1 MSFFEEL
8 KRRNVFRV
16 GAAYAVAAWVL
27 LQVLDVVGEILEL
40 PQWGGKLILTVL
52 VVGFVPALI
61 FAWVYELTPEG
72 VKRESEIDRSRS
84 ISAHTGQ
91 RLNRAIL
98 VTLVLAVALFAVDK
112 FLWDPARDRA
122 LAERAAEQARSEVQA
137 EAAAAAEATAQ
148 AAAGN
153 SIAVLPFADMSE
165 EGDQQ
170 YFSDGIAEELLNA
183 LVRVDGLKVASR
195 TSSFAFRGNSLGLQ
209 QIAQALNVSHI
220 LEGSVRRSG
229 DRVRITAQLIDAR
242 SDRHLWSETYDRDL
256 DDVLTVQDEIASAI
270 VGAMKQALGLDLR
283 PEQVAIASATQS
295 SDAYDLYL
303 RGRALILAR
312 ADMLEAIGYLEHAVA
327 IDPMFAKAWEV
338 LGAAYFVAPS
348 WNYEV
353 ENPYEHATTA
363 SKRALELD
371 PKLALP
377 WSVLGQVGRHSG
389 ELSYETS
396 LEYAQ
401 RALDADPNGATVHLW
416 AALSQAELGYVDRAI
431 PLVRRC
437 LEIDPAYGNCRRH
450 LAFMEYMS
458 GREDEALRL
467 FQQGTEEGFR
477 GNEVLFL
484 PLILRRQGRTAAAY
498 AATSLVS
505 TQGFPVGDLL
515 DQLEY
520 PDRDHTAARQRFR
533 ALAPTLSWANTAN
546 QQVSAALFGQYDL
559 ALGRVADYYGWIWSP
574 DLAAF
579 RRSPEFKTVAKDL
592 GLVYYWRKHGFPP
605 YCEAR
610 GEADF
615 ACK

>member
-40 PQWGGKLILTVL
+40 PQWGGKLILAAL
-52 VVGFVPALI
+52 VIGFVLALI
-61 FAWVYELTPEG
+61 FAWAYELTPEG
-72 VKRESEIDRSRS
+72 VKRESEVDRSRS
-84 ISAHTGQ
+84 IRTQTGQ

-98 VTLVLAVALFAVDK
+98 VTLALAVALFAVDK

-122 LAERAAEQARSEVQA
+122 LAERAAEQARTEAQA
-137 EAAAAAEATAQ
+137 EAAAEASAQ
-148 AAAGN
+148 AAAEN

-165 EGDQQ
+165 AGDQQ

-195 TSSFAFRGNSLGLQ
+195 TSSFAFRGNDLRLQ
-209 QIAQALNVSHI
+209 EIAQALNVSHI

-256 DDVLTVQDEIASAI
+256 DDVLAVQAEIASAI

-283 PEQVAIASATQS
+283 PEQVAIAAATQS

-312 ADMLEAIGYLEHAVA
+312 SDILKAIGYLEQAVA

-338 LGAAYFVAPS
+338 LGAAYFLAPS

-353 ENPYEHATTA
+353 ESPYDRATAA

-377 WSVLGQVGRHSG
+377 WSVLAQVGRATDEFG
-389 ELSYETS
+389 YETS
-396 LEYAQ
+396 VEYEQ
-401 RALDADPNGATVHLW
+401 RALAADPNGATAYLW
-416 AALSQAELGYVDRAI
+416 AALSQAELGYLDRAM

-450 LAFMEYMS
+450 LAFMEYLS

-467 FQQGTEEGFR
+467 FQQGAEEGFR

-484 PLILRRQGRTAAAY
+484 PLILRRQGRATAAY

-505 TQGFPVGDLL
+505 TQGFPVGELL
-515 DQLEY
+515 DLLEY
-520 PDRDHTAARQRFR
+520 PDRDHAAAGQRFR
-533 ALAPTLSWANTAN
+533 ALASTLSWANIAN
-546 QQVSAALFGQYDL
+546 RQVAAAMFGQYDL
-559 ALGRVADYYGWIWSP
+559 ALAQSADYYGWIWSP

-579 RRSPEFKTVAKDL
+579 RRSPEFNTMAQRL
-592 GLVYYWRKHGFPP
+592 GLVDYWRKHGYPP
-605 YCEAR
+605 LCEAR
-610 GEADF
+610 GEKDF
-615 ACK
+615 ACR

>member
-40 PQWGGKLILTVL
+40 PQWGGKLILAVL
-52 VVGFVPALI
+52 VAGFVLALI

-72 VKRESEIDRSRS
+72 VKRESEVDRSRS
-84 ISAHTGQ
+84 ISTQTGQ

-98 VTLVLAVALFAVDK
+98 VTLVLAVALFAIDK
-112 FLWDPARDRA
+112 FVWDPARDRA
-122 LAERAAEQARSEVQA
+122 LAEKVAEEARSEVQA
-137 EAAAAAEATAQ
+137 ETAAAAEASAQ

-195 TSSFAFRGNSLGLQ
+195 TSSFAFRGDNLGLKE
-209 QIAQALNVSHI
+209 IAQALNVSHI

-242 SDRHLWSETYDRDL
+242 SDRHLWSETYDRDS
-256 DDVLTVQDEIASAI
+256 DDVLAVQDEIASAI
-270 VGAMKQALGLDLR
+270 VGAMKQALGLDLH
-283 PEQVAIASATQS
+283 PEQVAIAAATES

-312 ADMLEAIGYLEHAVA
+312 DDILEAIGYLEQAVA

-338 LGAAYFVAPS
+338 LGAAYYLAPS

-353 ENPYEHATTA
+353 EKPYERATAA

-377 WSVLGQVGRHSG
+377 WSVLGQVGRATG
-389 ELSYETS
+389 EFGYETS
-396 LEYAQ
+396 LEYEQ
-401 RALDADPNGATVHLW
+401 RALDADPNGATAHLW
-416 AALSQAELGYVDRAI
+416 AALSNAELGYVDRAI
-431 PLVRRC
+431 RLVRRC

-450 LAFMEYMS
+450 LAFMEYLS

-467 FQQGTEEGFR
+467 FEQGTEQGFR

-498 AATSLVS
+498 AASSLVT

-546 QQVSAALFGQYDL
+546 QQASAAMFGQYDL
-559 ALGRVADYYGWIWSP
+559 ALFRAADYYGWIWSP

-579 RRSPEFKTVAKDL
+579 RRSPEFKRLAQDL
-592 GLVYYWRKHGFPP
+592 GLLDYWRKHGFPP
-605 YCEAR
+605 NCEAR
-610 GEADF
+610 GEKDF
-615 ACK
+615 ACR

>member
-1 MSFFEEL
+1 
-8 KRRNVFRV
+8 
-16 GAAYAVAAWVL
+16 
-27 LQVLDVVGEILEL
+27 
-40 PQWGGKLILTVL
+40 
-52 VVGFVPALI
+52 
-61 FAWVYELTPEG
+61 
-72 VKRESEIDRSRS
+72 
-84 ISAHTGQ
+84 
-91 RLNRAIL
+91 
-98 VTLVLAVALFAVDK
+98 
-112 FLWDPARDRA
+112 
-122 LAERAAEQARSEVQA
+122 
-137 EAAAAAEATAQ
+137 
-148 AAAGN
+148 
-153 SIAVLPFADMSE
+153 
-165 EGDQQ
+165 
-170 YFSDGIAEELLNA
+170 
-183 LVRVDGLKVASR
+183 
-195 TSSFAFRGNSLGLQ
+195 
-209 QIAQALNVSHI
+209 
-220 LEGSVRRSG
+220 
-229 DRVRITAQLIDAR
+229 
-242 SDRHLWSETYDRDL
+242 
-256 DDVLTVQDEIASAI
+256 
-270 VGAMKQALGLDLR
+270 MKQALGLDLR

-312 ADMLEAIGYLEHAVA
+312 ADMLEAIGYLEKAVA

-450 LAFMEYMS
+450 LAFMEYLS
-458 GREDEALRL
+458 GREEEALRL
-467 FQQGTEEGFR
+467 FQQGTEQGFR

-484 PLILRRQGRTAAAY
+484 PLILRNQGRTAAAY
-498 AATSLVS
+498 AASSLVT

-533 ALAPTLSWANTAN
+533 ALAPTLSWANIAN
-546 QQVSAALFGQYDL
+546 QHVSAAMFGQYDL
-559 ALGRVADYYGWIWSP
+559 AQSRVADYFGWIWSP

-579 RRSPEFKTVAKDL
+579 RRSPEFKTLAQDL
-592 GLVYYWRKHGFPP
+592 GLVDYWRKHGYPP
-605 YCEAR
+605 SCEAR
-610 GEADF
+610 GENDF
-615 ACK
+615 ACR

>member
-40 PQWGGKLILTVL
+40 PQWGGKLILAVL
-52 VVGFVPALI
+52 VVGFVLALI

-72 VKRESEIDRSRS
+72 VKRESEVDRSRS
-84 ISAHTGQ
+84 ISTQTGQ

-98 VTLVLAVALFAVDK
+98 GTLVLAVVLFAVDK

-122 LAERAAEQARSEVQA
+122 LAESAAEEARSEVQA

-148 AAAGN
+148 AAAAN

-165 EGDQQ
+165 AGDQQ

-195 TSSFAFRGNSLGLQ
+195 TSSFAFRGNGTGLQ
-209 QIAQALNVSHI
+209 EIAQALNVSHI

-256 DDVLTVQDEIASAI
+256 DDVLSVQDEIASAI

-312 ADMLEAIGYLEHAVA
+312 SDMLQAIGYLEQAVA
-327 IDPMFAKAWEV
+327 FDPSFAKAWEV
-338 LGAAYFVAPS
+338 LGAAYFLAPS

-353 ENPYEHATTA
+353 DNPYDRATAA
-363 SKRALELD
+363 SERALELD
-371 PKLALP
+371 PGLALP
-377 WSVLGQVGRHSG
+377 WSVLGQVGRYNG
-389 ELSYETS
+389 KLSIETS
-396 LEYAQ
+396 LEYQQ
-401 RALDADPNGATVHLW
+401 RALAADPNGATAHLW
-416 AALSQAELGYVDRAI
+416 AALTQAELGYLDRAL

-450 LAFMEYMS
+450 LAFMEYTA
-458 GREDEALRL
+458 GHEEEALRL
-467 FQQGTEEGFR
+467 FQQGAEQGFR
-477 GNEVLFL
+477 GNEVLFV

-498 AATSLVS
+498 VAPALVT

-515 DQLEY
+515 DILQY
-520 PDRDHTAARQRFR
+520 PDRDHAAARQRFR
-533 ALAPTLSWANTAN
+533 ASADALAWNNMANRM
-546 QQVSAALFGQYDL
+546 VSAAMFGQFDL
-559 ALGRVADYYGWIWSP
+559 ATARNQDYIGWIWSP

-579 RRSPEFKTVAKDL
+579 RRSPEFKTLVQNL
-592 GLVYYWRKHGFPP
+592 GLVDYWRKHGFPP
-605 YCEAR
+605 SCEAR
-610 GEADF
+610 GEKDF
-615 ACK
+615 ACT

>member
-40 PQWGGKLILTVL
+40 PQWGGKLILAVL
-52 VVGFVPALI
+52 VVGFAMALI
-61 FAWVYELTPEG
+61 FAWAYELTPEG
-72 VKRESEIDRSRS
+72 VKRESEVDRSRS
-84 ISAHTGQ
+84 ISTHSGQ

-112 FLWDPARDRA
+112 FIWDPARDRA
-122 LAERAAEQARSEVQA
+122 LAERAAEQARSEAQA
-137 EAAAAAEATAQ
+137 EAAAAAEASAQ
-148 AAAGN
+148 AAADN

-195 TSSFAFRGNSLGLQ
+195 TSSFAFRGGGLGLQ

-242 SDRHLWSETYDRDL
+242 SDRHLWSETYDRDV
-256 DDVLTVQDEIASAI
+256 DDVLTVQDEIASSI
-270 VGAMKQALGLDLR
+270 VGAMKQALNLDLR
-283 PEQVAIASATQS
+283 PEQVAIAAVTES

-312 ADMLEAIGYLEHAVA
+312 SDMLEAIGYLEKAVA
-327 IDPMFAKAWEV
+327 IDPVFAKAWEV
-338 LGAAYFVAPS
+338 LGAAYFLAPS
-348 WNYEV
+348 WNYPV
-353 ENPYEHATTA
+353 ENSQDRARAA

-371 PKLALP
+371 PTLALP
-377 WSVLGQVGRHSG
+377 WSVLGQMGRSTG
-389 ELSYETS
+389 EFDYETS
-396 LEYAQ
+396 IEYEQ
-401 RALDADPNGATVHLW
+401 RALAADPNGATVHLW
-416 AALSQAELGYVDRAI
+416 AALTLAELGYVDRAI
-431 PLVRRC
+431 SLVRRC

-450 LAFMEYMS
+450 LAFMEYQS

-467 FQQGTEEGFR
+467 FQHGAEEGFR
-477 GNEVLFL
+477 GNEVMFL

-515 DQLEY
+515 DLLEY
-520 PDRDHTAARQRFR
+520 PDRDHAAASQRFR
-533 ALAPTLSWANTAN
+533 ALAPTLSWSNSLN
-546 QQVSAALFGQYDL
+546 RLVSATMFGQFDMAL
-559 ALGRVADYYGWIWSP
+559 ARTTDYYGWIWSP

-579 RRSPEFKTVAKDL
+579 RRGPEFKTLAQKL
-592 GLVYYWRKHGFPP
+592 GLVDYWRKHGYPP
-605 YCEAR
+605 NCEAR
-610 GEADF
+610 GEEDF

>member
-1 MSFFEEL
+1 MSIFEEL

-40 PQWGGKLILTVL
+40 PQWGGKLILAVL
-52 VVGFVPALI
+52 AIGFVPALI
-61 FAWVYELTPEG
+61 FAWAYEITPEG
-72 VKRESEIDRSRS
+72 VKRESEVDRSRS
-84 ISAHTGQ
+84 LSTQTGQ

-98 VTLVLAVALFAVDK
+98 VTLVLAVALFAIDK

-122 LAERAAEQARSEVQA
+122 LAERAAEQARSEAQA

-195 TSSFAFRGNSLGLQ
+195 TSSFAFRGDGLGLQ
-209 QIAQALNVSHI
+209 QIAEALNVSHI

-283 PEQVAIASATQS
+283 TEQVAIAAATRS

-312 ADMLEAIGYLEHAVA
+312 SDVLQAIGYLEQAVA
-327 IDPMFAKAWEV
+327 IDPSFAKAWEV

-353 ENPYEHATTA
+353 DNPHERATTA
-363 SKRALELD
+363 SERALELD
-371 PKLALP
+371 PGLALP
-377 WSVLGQVGRHSG
+377 WSVLGQVGQYNG
-389 ELSYETS
+389 EFGYETS
-396 LEYAQ
+396 LEYQQ

-416 AALSQAELGYVDRAI
+416 AALSYAELGFLDRAL

-437 LEIDPAYGNCRRH
+437 LEIDPAYGNCRSH
-450 LAFMEYMS
+450 LAFMEYTT
-458 GREDEALRL
+458 GREEEALRL
-467 FQQGTEEGFR
+467 FQQGAEQGFR
-477 GNEVLFL
+477 GNELLFV
-484 PLILRRQGRTAAAY
+484 PLILRRQGRTAASYVAP
-498 AATSLVS
+498 ALVT

-515 DQLEY
+515 DILQY
-520 PDRDHTAARQRFR
+520 PDRDHAAARQRFR
-533 ALAPTLSWANTAN
+533 AIEDTLAWTNRHNQTVSAVMFGQFDLATAPTT
-546 QQVSAALFGQYDL
+546 
-559 ALGRVADYYGWIWSP
+559 DYFGWIWSP

-579 RRSPEFKTVAKDL
+579 RRSPEFKTLVQNL
-592 GLVYYWRKHGFPP
+592 GLVDYWRKHGYPP
-605 YCEAR
+605 NCEAR
-610 GEADF
+610 GEDDF

>member
-40 PQWGGKLILTVL
+40 PQWGGKLILALV
-52 VVGFVPALI
+52 VVGFVLALI

-72 VKRESEIDRSRS
+72 VKRESEVDRSRS
-84 ISAHTGQ
+84 ISTQTGQ

-98 VTLVLAVALFAVDK
+98 VTLVLAVALFAIDK
-112 FLWDPARDRA
+112 FVWDPARDRA
-122 LAERAAEQARSEVQA
+122 LAEKAAEEARSEVQA
-137 EAAAAAEATAQ
+137 EAAAEATAQ

-195 TSSFAFRGNSLGLQ
+195 TSSFAFRGDSLGLQ
-209 QIAQALNVSHI
+209 EIAQALNVSHI

-270 VGAMKQALGLDLR
+270 VGAMKQALGLDLH
-283 PEQVAIASATQS
+283 PEQVAIAAATES

-312 ADMLEAIGYLEHAVA
+312 ADILEAIGYLEQAVA

-338 LGAAYFVAPS
+338 LGAAYYLAPS
-348 WNYEV
+348 WNYAV
-353 ENPYEHATTA
+353 EKPYERATAA

-377 WSVLGQVGRHSG
+377 WSVLGQVGRATG
-389 ELSYETS
+389 EFGYETS
-396 LEYAQ
+396 LEYEQ
-401 RALDADPNGATVHLW
+401 RALDADPNGATAHLW
-416 AALSQAELGYVDRAI
+416 AALSHAELGYIDQAI
-431 PLVRRC
+431 RLVRRC

-450 LAFMEYMS
+450 LAFMEYLS
-458 GREDEALRL
+458 GREEEALRL
-467 FQQGTEEGFR
+467 FQQGTEQGFR

-484 PLILRRQGRTAAAY
+484 PLILRNQGRTAAAY
-498 AATSLVS
+498 AASSLVT

-533 ALAPTLSWANTAN
+533 ALAPTLSWANIAN
-546 QQVSAALFGQYDL
+546 QHVSAAMFGQYDL
-559 ALGRVADYYGWIWSP
+559 AQSRVADYFGWIWSP

-579 RRSPEFKTVAKDL
+579 RRSPEFKRLAQDL
-592 GLVYYWRKHGFPP
+592 GLLDYWRKHGFPP
-605 YCEAR
+605 NCEAR
-610 GEADF
+610 GEKDF
-615 ACK
+615 ACR

>member
-40 PQWGGKLILTVL
+40 PQWGGKLILAVL
-52 VVGFVPALI
+52 VVGFVLALI

-98 VTLVLAVALFAVDK
+98 ATLVLAVALFAVDK

-122 LAERAAEQARSEVQA
+122 LAERAAEQARSEAQA
-137 EAAAAAEATAQ
+137 EAAAAAEASAL

-165 EGDQQ
+165 QGDQQ

-283 PEQVAIASATQS
+283 PEQVAIASATES

-312 ADMLEAIGYLEHAVA
+312 ADMLEAIGYLEQAVA

-592 GLVYYWRKHGFPP
+592 GLVDYWRKHGYPP
-605 YCEAR
+605 SCEAR
-610 GEADF
+610 GEDDF